1 VHDILEN
8 CELVSKASWFHWNTR
23 SELRA
28 LNGWVGSVHVMD
40 LIANFSKWLVAFISG
55 IDD

>member
-1 VHDILEN
+1 VHDIWEN